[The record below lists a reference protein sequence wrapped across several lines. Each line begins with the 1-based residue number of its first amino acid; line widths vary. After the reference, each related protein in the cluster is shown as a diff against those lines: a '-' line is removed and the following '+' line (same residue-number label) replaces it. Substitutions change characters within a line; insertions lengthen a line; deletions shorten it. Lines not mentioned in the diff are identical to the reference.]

1 MKKITVWD
9 TFHGHDLDRLID
21 KAHEE
26 LPREFN
32 NGDIN
37 ITTQYLN
44 NEYVVTVKATR
55 EAKFHYEIMWD
66 QCVKDDP
73 VPAIC
78 KINNRFLHLEN
89 AEVIK
94 IADNDGLHINNGF
107 NGDLDEGTGTIEGS
121 SDNYESAYALIKVYD
136 E

>member
-9 TFHGHDLDRLID
+9 TFHGRDLDRLID

-37 ITTQYLN
+37 ITTQFLN

-55 EAKFHYEIMWD
+55 EAKHHYVIIWD
-66 QCVKDDP
+66 QNVSADP
-73 VPAIC
+73 EPAIC
-78 KINNRFLHLEN
+78 KLEN
-89 AEVIK
+89 KLDQSDIEVVK
-94 IADNDGLHINNGF
+94 IADSDGLHINSGF
-107 NGDLDEGTGTIEGS
+107 SGDFDEGTGTIEGS

>member
-9 TFHGHDLDRLID
+9 TFHGRDLDRLID

-26 LPREFN
+26 LPQEFN

-55 EAKFHYEIMWD
+55 EAKFHYEIIWD
-66 QCVKDDP
+66 QNVSDDP
-73 VPAIC
+73 EAAIC
-78 KINNRFLHLEN
+78 KLEN
-89 AEVIK
+89 KLDQSDIEVVK

-107 NGDLDEGTGTIEGS
+107 SVDLDEGTGTIEGS

>member
-9 TFHGHDLDRLID
+9 TFHGRDLDRLID

-26 LPREFN
+26 LPQEFN

-55 EAKFHYEIMWD
+55 EAKFHYEIIWD
-66 QCVKDDP
+66 QNVSDDP
-73 VPAIC
+73 EAAIC
-78 KINNRFLHLEN
+78 KLEN
-89 AEVIK
+89 KLDHSDIEVVK

-107 NGDLDEGTGTIEGS
+107 SGDLDEGTGTIEGS

>member
-9 TFHGHDLDRLID
+9 TFHGRDLDRLID
-21 KAHEE
+21 KAHEK

-37 ITTQYLN
+37 ITTQHLN

-66 QCVKDDP
+66 QCVKDEAK
-73 VPAIC
+73 PAIC
-78 KINNRFLHLEN
+78 KINDKLKYLSNV
-89 AEVIK
+89 EVVK
-94 IADNDGLHINNGF
+94 IADNDGLHINSGF

>member
-1 MKKITVWD
+1 MKKITIWD
-9 TFHGHDLDRLID
+9 TFHGRDLDRLID

-26 LPREFN
+26 LPQEFN

-55 EAKFHYEIMWD
+55 EAKFHYEIIWD
-66 QCVKDDP
+66 QNVSDDP
-73 VPAIC
+73 EAAIC
-78 KINNRFLHLEN
+78 KLEN
-89 AEVIK
+89 KLDQSDIEVVK

-107 NGDLDEGTGTIEGS
+107 SGDLDEGTGTIEGS

>member
-9 TFHGHDLDRLID
+9 TFHGRDLDRLID

-55 EAKFHYEIMWD
+55 EAKFHYEIIWD
-66 QCVKDDP
+66 QNVSDDP
-73 VPAIC
+73 EAAIC
-78 KINNRFLHLEN
+78 KLEN
-89 AEVIK
+89 KLDQADIEVVK

-107 NGDLDEGTGTIEGS
+107 SGDLDEGTGTIEGS

>member
-9 TFHGHDLDRLID
+9 TFHGRDLDRLID

-26 LPREFN
+26 LPGEFN

-55 EAKFHYEIMWD
+55 EAKFHYKIMWAQNVD
-66 QCVKDDP
+66 HDTAAAIEKLQEKIDLYDDIEI
-73 VPAIC
+73 V
-78 KINNRFLHLEN
+78 
-89 AEVIK
+89 K
-94 IADNDGLHINNGF
+94 IADNDGLHINSSWSGEI
-107 NGDLDEGTGTIEGS
+107 DEDTGNIEGS
-121 SDNYESAYALIKVYD
+121 SDDYESAYALIKVYD

>member
-9 TFHGHDLDRLID
+9 TFHGRDLDRLID

-26 LPREFN
+26 LPQEFN

-55 EAKFHYEIMWD
+55 EAKFHYEIIWD
-66 QCVKDDP
+66 QNVSDDP
-73 VPAIC
+73 EAAIC
-78 KINNRFLHLEN
+78 KLEN
-89 AEVIK
+89 KLDQSDIEVVK

-107 NGDLDEGTGTIEGS
+107 SGDLDEGTGTIEGS

>member
-9 TFHGHDLDRLID
+9 TFHGRDLDRLID

-26 LPREFN
+26 LPKEFN

-55 EAKFHYEIMWD
+55 EAKFHY
-66 QCVKDDP
+66 V
-73 VPAIC
+73 
-78 KINNRFLHLEN
+78 
-89 AEVIK
+89 
-94 IADNDGLHINNGF
+94 
-107 NGDLDEGTGTIEGS
+107 GS
-121 SDNYESAYALIKVYD
+121 VC
-136 E
+136 